1 MTHHPTLLHFFL
13 YYLFSVFVLGCGLAL
28 GDDVDNVVPDKIS
41 VKALDPG
48 KQKSRK
54 SDRTPRGGNLLSGY
68 KEADTND
75 DGILTI
81 DEFEKIKRLARLEP
95 EKRQRLFSFLDKN
108 KDGKLHHNEL
118 HPTSPAHFGKVLK
131 QFDRLD
137 KDSSGGL
144 SQEELG
150 KALLFTE
157 IPTSQLA
164 RVFGKIDRNNN
175 GEIEKN
181 ELAKH
186 EYHERP
192 PIHFAQHDRD
202 KSGGLSFEEYSAMP
216 FMNRVPKQRCK
227 KIFDRIDVDK
237 DQQLSPQEIRRVK
250 PPRVLHRNHK
260 GAGIHK

>member
-1 MTHHPTLLHFFL
+1 MTHHPTLLHFYL

-28 GDDVDNVVPDKIS
+28 GDDVDNVVPHKIS
-41 VKALDPG
+41 VKGLDRS

-54 SDRTPRGGNLLSGY
+54 SDLTRGGGNLLSGY

-95 EKRQRLFSFLDKN
+95 EKRQRLFWFLDKN

-118 HPTSPAHFGKVLK
+118 HPTASEHFGKALK

-137 KDSSGGL
+137 KDNSGGL
-144 SQEELG
+144 SQKELG
-150 KALLFTE
+150 KALLFAE

-164 RVFGKIDRNNN
+164 RSFGKIDRNNN
-175 GEIEKN
+175 GELEKN

-186 EYHERP
+186 EHHVCP

-202 KSGGLSFEEYSAMP
+202 KSGGLSFEEYSAIP

-227 KIFDRIDVDK
+227 KIFDRIDTDK

-250 PPRVLHRNHK
+250 PPRPPRRNHK
-260 GAGIHK
+260 GAAIHK